1 MLRIIDIAAVAA
13 LRRAGQLVVV
23 DNTFC
28 TPYFQSPLALG
39 ADVVIH
45 SATKYIGG
53 HSDVIGG
60 AAMTNSDEIA
70 GTVADYRLMRRG
82 HGSLYDIVVPGYKA
96 NLPDVLAAIIER
108 VGPYQMQYREPV
120 FATLVRSIVFQQL
133 HGKAA
138 TTIFNR
144 LLEKAGGQ
152 LTPESILK
160 LRPPQMRAVG
170 LSQQKLTYIRDL
182 AKKVKAGK
190 VNFDNLPQLTDEEV
204 IAQLTQIKGIGVWT
218 AHMFLMFALRRE
230 NVLPVGDLGIRA
242 ALRTAYGMKVLPK
255 PVTIPRLAKGW
266 LPSCSVACWYLW
278 RSPAQLEPG
287 SSFD

>member
-1 MLRIIDIAAVAA
+1 MIVKSAAQKAVTQFGCRADLPEEKPSLTSAERALAHLREKD
-13 LRRAGQLVVV
+13 
-23 DNTFC
+23 
-28 TPYFQSPLALG
+28 P
-39 ADVVIH
+39 
-45 SATKYIGG
+45 
-53 HSDVIGG
+53 
-60 AAMTNSDEIA
+60 
-70 GTVADYRLMRRG
+70 
-82 HGSLYDIVVPGYKA
+82 
-96 NLPDVLAAIIER
+96 VLAAIIER
-108 VGPYQMQYREPV
+108 VGPYNMQYREPV

-190 VNFDNLPQLTDEEV
+190 VSFENLPQLTDEEV

-242 ALRTAYGMKVLPK
+242 AMRKAYGMKVLPK
-255 PVTIPRLAKGW
+255 PITMHRLARGW
-266 LPSCSVACWYLW
+266 HPYCSIACWYMW
-278 RSPAQLEPG
+278 RSLDQPVEL
-287 SSFD
+287 

>member
-1 MLRIIDIAAVAA
+1 MRPDSWIGRLHSLATNSPLRIPAPGLWATISAVKKKRQATASQFGCRSDAAVEKTLLTPAEQA
-13 LRRAGQLVVV
+13 LAHLR
-23 DNTFC
+23 T
-28 TPYFQSPLALG
+28 
-39 ADVVIH
+39 
-45 SATKYIGG
+45 
-53 HSDVIGG
+53 SD
-60 AAMTNSDEIA
+60 
-70 GTVADYRLMRRG
+70 
-82 HGSLYDIVVPGYKA
+82 P
-96 NLPDVLAAIIER
+96 VLAAIIER
-108 VGPYQMQYREPV
+108 VGPYEMQYREPV

-160 LRPPQMRAVG
+160 LRAPQMRAVG

-242 ALRTAYGMKVLPK
+242 AMRKAYGMKVLPK
-255 PVTIPRLAKGW
+255 PVTMQRLAKGW
-266 LPSCSVACWYLW
+266 HPYCSVACWYMW
-278 RSPAQLEPG
+278 RSLEQPVEL
-287 SSFD
+287 